1 MSHIWERQEVHKSS
15 KCIEIV
21 VTLFSEYCQA
31 VTSMANLQKKLGRAL
46 KDAAGAKGTG
56 MAPANAMQASA
67 ALFEA
72 IGEVDGKL
80 AKLAEK
86 EYDHVSSEVR
96 KHFKKMA
103 AQKEE
108 KAHDEL
114 TFNTNVR
121 LKQASSSYD
130 KKVKG
135 KVPYTAD
142 EHAKHVHLL
151 SALGNEMAAAK
162 LAHETSVSQR
172 HVTTLF
178 AVGASLARVADAS
191 WTSAC
196 EHVRRAGPHVGR
208 IGQWRS
214 LCEGGWAGAVPEDLP
229 DIDKP
234 GSGVIEKGRT
244 RFGSPRKEFNYNPS
258 IASSSMAS
266 TNVTGTTA
274 TTDSQSTPLMS
285 PFPLTPIPG
294 LGPNGYFGQDVGEL
308 KPPLPPFARHAGS
321 PAPSQ
326 GTGAISPRL
335 ASPAP
340 IGAHLAPH
348 TPPPVIQRKES
359 TQFPPPPQHPAS
371 PTRPHVGLPPPSPVR
386 SNVGLP
392 GDNHDGLPPSTP
404 TRPFATLPGSYEAP
418 PSPVRAPPS
427 PVRAPP
433 SPVRTP
439 LPTARMAEVAPTPPT
454 PSTKPNTAAEQATP
468 TPARRAGENGGWG
481 VGSWTSANGAN
492 TEQEDQMNAEPPVS
506 ISRFL
511 SENKEMGIDLEGAAV
526 RESVEKMV
534 AAAREASEGPGK
546 SPSDGSNGWGSGSQF
561 ETGPTGTVK
570 KLLLDEDRRVIAGG
584 PRPMPERPL
593 STVQGERR
601 PLPIPLDA
609 NAMRKRSGSIESLT
623 SSGSTSRVAAI
634 RSRYDN
640 QGAAPLSP
648 TVGFRERPP
657 LANAVSDMMNAA
669 RVAEPQQIRGGV
681 WPPRQGQDMPPSSYP
696 QNTGL
701 VSPSLDNIPSWS
713 AQREREW
720 RAREYTLNLEQ
731 RELEL
736 ERAKLV
742 LQREHQQFT
751 QFTGS
756 STSTGTSG
764 ASGTTG
770 LSGATSKSGTTD
782 MSRTT
787 GTSGTTS
794 TSGSTNL
801 SGTTAVSGASS
812 TTIGVVHSPFGRR
825 ARSPESIP
833 DDTRPPWATKPAS
846 ARYTTPLRDDSDAES
861 TSPTSK
867 DKKGTWM
874 GRGLRRLSMPAPFA
888 ERKQIQVV
896 SIPAPNRE
904 GIGNRRSFDIRH

>member
-21 VTLFSEYCQA
+21 VTLFAEYCQA
-31 VTSMANLQKKLGRAL
+31 VTAIANLQKKLGRAL
-46 KDAAGAKGTG
+46 KDAAGVKGTG
-56 MAPANAMQASA
+56 MVPANAMQASA

-72 IGEVDGKL
+72 IGDVDGKL

-86 EYDHVSSEVR
+86 EYDNVSSEVR

-103 AQKEE
+103 KEE

-162 LAHETSVSQR
+162 LAHETLVSQR

-191 WTSAC
+191 WTGAC

-214 LCEGGWAGAVPEDLP
+214 LCEGGWAGAVPDDLP

-234 GSGVIEKGRT
+234 GSGVIEKDKT

-258 IASSSMAS
+258 LAS

-321 PAPSQ
+321 PVPSQ
-326 GTGAISPRL
+326 SSDITSPRL

-340 IGAHLAPH
+340 IGGSLASP
-348 TPPPVIQRKES
+348 TPPPIAQRKES
-359 TQFPPPPQHPAS
+359 AQFPPPPQHPAS
-371 PTRPHVGLPPPSPVR
+371 PTRPHVGLPPPSPIR
-386 SNVGLP
+386 PNVGLP
-392 GDNHDGLPPSTP
+392 GDTHDGLPPSTP

-418 PSPVRAPPS
+418 QTPVRAPPS

-439 LPTARMAEVAPTPPT
+439 LPAARMAEVAPTPPT
-454 PSTKPNTAAEQATP
+454 PSTKPNPAAEQATP
-468 TPARRAGENGGWG
+468 TPMRKAGENGGWA
-481 VGSWTSANGAN
+481 VGSWAPANG
-492 TEQEDQMNAEPPVS
+492 EQEDQANAEPPVS

-511 SENKEMGIDLEGAAV
+511 SENKEMGIDLPGIEGAAV

-534 AAAREASEGPGK
+534 AAAREASEGSAK
-546 SPSDGSNGWGSGSQF
+546 SPSDGSNGWGSSSQF
-561 ETGPTGTVK
+561 EVGPTGTVK
-570 KLLLDEDRRVIAGG
+570 KLVLDEDKRVIAGG

-623 SSGSTSRVAAI
+623 SSGSASRVA
-634 RSRYDN
+634 
-640 QGAAPLSP
+640 
-648 TVGFRERPP
+648 
-657 LANAVSDMMNAA
+657 
-669 RVAEPQQIRGGV
+669 
-681 WPPRQGQDMPPSSYP
+681 
-696 QNTGL
+696 
-701 VSPSLDNIPSWS
+701 
-713 AQREREW
+713 
-720 RAREYTLNLEQ
+720 
-731 RELEL
+731 
-736 ERAKLV
+736 
-742 LQREHQQFT
+742 
-751 QFTGS
+751 
-756 STSTGTSG
+756 
-764 ASGTTG
+764 
-770 LSGATSKSGTTD
+770 
-782 MSRTT
+782 
-787 GTSGTTS
+787 
-794 TSGSTNL
+794 
-801 SGTTAVSGASS
+801 
-812 TTIGVVHSPFGRR
+812 
-825 ARSPESIP
+825 
-833 DDTRPPWATKPAS
+833 
-846 ARYTTPLRDDSDAES
+846 
-861 TSPTSK
+861 
-867 DKKGTWM
+867 
-874 GRGLRRLSMPAPFA
+874 
-888 ERKQIQVV
+888 
-896 SIPAPNRE
+896 
-904 GIGNRRSFDIRH
+904 